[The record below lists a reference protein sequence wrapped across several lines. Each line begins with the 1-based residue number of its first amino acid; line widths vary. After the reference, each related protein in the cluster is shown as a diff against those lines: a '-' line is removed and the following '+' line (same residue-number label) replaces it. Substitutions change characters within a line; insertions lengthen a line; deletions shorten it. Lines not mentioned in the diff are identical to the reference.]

1 MAGEPSIEVLRFYAS
16 NPTNNQMRKV
26 ARFLLALRAKQ
37 ERKEK
42 K

>member
-1 MAGEPSIEVLRFYAS
+1 MDTEPSIEVLRFYAS
-16 NPTNNQMRKV
+16 SPTNNQMRKV
-26 ARFLLALRAKQ
+26 ARFLLALHRKQ

>member
-16 NPTNNQMRKV
+16 SPTNNQMRKV
-26 ARFLLALRAKQ
+26 ARFLLALREKQ